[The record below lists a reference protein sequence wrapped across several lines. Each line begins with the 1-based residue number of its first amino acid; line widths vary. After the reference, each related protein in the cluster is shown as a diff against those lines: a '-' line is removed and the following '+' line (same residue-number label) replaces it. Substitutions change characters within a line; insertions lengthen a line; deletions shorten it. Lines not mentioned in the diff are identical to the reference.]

1 MKEKKD
7 VMSVKYVGVTL
18 KFTTLNSNC
27 VTLSF
32 NGVIRSFNGTD
43 YMNIFK
49 FDEDDLGPLDDVK
62 IGQLVLVDTGRGFY
76 VGRIVKKLSGGFNS
90 ALNAGMNGEDVTR
103 EVIDLLYDRD
113 TLVEKLEAEKEE
125 V

>member
-1 MKEKKD
+1 M
-7 VMSVKYVGVTL
+7 KYVGVTL

-32 NGVIRSFNGTD
+32 NGAIRSFNGTD

-62 IGQLVLVDTGRGFY
+62 IGQPVLVDTGRGFY
-76 VGRIVKKLSGGFNS
+76 VGRIVKKSNV
-90 ALNAGMNGEDVTR
+90 GMNEEDVTR
-103 EVIDLLYDRD
+103 EVISLLYARD
-113 TLVEKLEAEKEE
+113 TLVEKLEAEK
-125 V
+125 

>member
-32 NGVIRSFNGTD
+32 NGVTRSFNGTD

-62 IGQLVLVDTGRGFY
+62 IGQPVLIDTGRGFY
-76 VGRIVKKLSGGFNS
+76 VGRIVKKSIGGFNS
-90 ALNAGMNGEDVTR
+90 ALNAGMNEENVTR
-103 EVIDLLYDRD
+103 EVISLLYDRD
-113 TLVEKLEAEKEE
+113 TLVEKLEAEK
-125 V
+125 

>member
-1 MKEKKD
+1 M
-7 VMSVKYVGVTL
+7 KYVGVTL

-27 VTLSF
+27 VTL
-32 NGVIRSFNGTD
+32 SFNGTD

-76 VGRIVKKLSGGFNS
+76 VGRIVKRLSGGFNS
-90 ALNAGMNGEDVTR
+90 ALNAGMNEENVTR
-103 EVIDLLYDRD
+103 EVISLLYDRD
-113 TLVEKLEAEKEE
+113 TLVEKLEAEK
-125 V
+125 